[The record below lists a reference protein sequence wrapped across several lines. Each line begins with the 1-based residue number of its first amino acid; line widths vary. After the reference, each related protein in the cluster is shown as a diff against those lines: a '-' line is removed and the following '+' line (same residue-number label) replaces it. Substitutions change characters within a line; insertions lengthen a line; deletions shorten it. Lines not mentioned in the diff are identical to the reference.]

1 MKSSSQVLPDNSSAP
16 HPDRSAPFPGI
27 EVRNGLRAPAQRTP
41 PLSAE
46 EWADDFFSRAP
57 QYRTKAHLIEIIRQA
72 QRGAEPKASL
82 FGGSNIDYAR
92 GQF

>member
-1 MKSSSQVLPDNSSAP
+1 MCVEVVLSAP
-16 HPDRSAPFPGI
+16 HPDRSAAGASP
-27 EVRNGLRAPAQRTP
+27 EVRNGLRPPAQRTP

-57 QYRTKAHLIEIIRQA
+57 QYRTKASLIEIIRQA
-72 QRGAEPKASL
+72 QRGAEPKENL
-82 FGGSNIDYAR
+82 FAGKIDYAR